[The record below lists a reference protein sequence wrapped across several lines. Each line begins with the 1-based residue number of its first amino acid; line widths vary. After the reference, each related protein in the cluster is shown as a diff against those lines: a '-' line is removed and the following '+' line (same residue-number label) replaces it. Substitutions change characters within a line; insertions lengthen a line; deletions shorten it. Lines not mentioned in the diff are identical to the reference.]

1 MLNKSSKWELG
12 FVHYIAKFTISR
24 FVISRFEC
32 TAVLQW
38 GALPLTFKTYT
49 SWFIVPPRSIIEASL
64 VVKRKIYNKVYFYF
78 GHNNAAM
85 TIKQKNLDI
94 EQKKIS
100 KHVEQLELFV
110 NWVIVGKMIENI
122 IFSGNSF
129 WITKLGIW
137 NTFLYTSL
145 LQFRKHPMHP
155 LKMRG
160 LT

>member
-1 MLNKSSKWELG
+1 MFRNYILKPWYSKQVRQTLFCSLYRIIHYVKCNMLSKSSKWELD

-85 TIKQKNLDI
+85 TIKQKKNLDI
-94 EQKKIS
+94 E
-100 KHVEQLELFV
+100 
-110 NWVIVGKMIENI
+110 
-122 IFSGNSF
+122 
-129 WITKLGIW
+129 
-137 NTFLYTSL
+137 
-145 LQFRKHPMHP
+145 
-155 LKMRG
+155 
-160 LT
+160 

>member
-1 MLNKSSKWELG
+1 MRAG
-12 FVHYIAKFTISR
+12 FCSLYIAKFTISR

-122 IFSGNSF
+122 IFSGNSS
-129 WITKLGIW
+129 WINKIRNLKYFFVCF
-137 NTFLYTSL
+137 TFTIQKTSHAFL
-145 LQFRKHPMHP
+145 ENERPY
-155 LKMRG
+155 
-160 LT
+160 LTLAL

>member
-1 MLNKSSKWELG
+1 MGAG
-12 FVHYIAKFTISR
+12 FCSLYIAKFTISR

-137 NTFLYTSL
+137 NTFLYASL
-145 LQFRKHPMHP
+145 LQFRKHPMHS

>member
-1 MLNKSSKWELG
+1 MLSKSSKRELG

-24 FVISRFEC
+24 FVILRFEC

-85 TIKQKNLDI
+85 TIKQKKSWHRVRERKKSLNMLNSWNCLSI
-94 EQKKIS
+94 ELWLKIS
-100 KHVEQLELFV
+100 F
-110 NWVIVGKMIENI
+110 
-122 IFSGNSF
+122 FSGSSF

-145 LQFRKHPMHP
+145 LQFRKHPMHS